1 MRQGW
6 SYLDTKLDMA
16 SVSTHTSDLGGT
28 PSLIT
33 DTGSASHLYQPDL
46 TLIRQVQLKLI
57 LYIQI

>member
-33 DTGSASHLYQPDL
+33 QTQAVHPTFTSQ
-46 TLIRQVQLKLI
+46 T
-57 LYIQI
+57 